1 MEKFRYNGDDGL
13 NRIYRV
19 KDRKRDV
26 VNSSVE
32 GLKTNV
38 STSVSNASP
47 ARKSGFVDAL
57 PGVITGVGDLV
68 GKTLGGAADIERA
81 KRTHENITG
90 TYDNTNIIR
99 YGMLGL
105 GAMLI
110 LLLINK
116 IF

>member
-1 MEKFRYNGDDGL
+1 MEKFIRRDDDGL
-13 NRIYRV
+13 NRVYRV
-19 KDRKRDV
+19 KDKMKEV
-26 VNSSVE
+26 SNSSVE
-32 GLKTNV
+32 GLQTNV
-38 STSVSNASP
+38 SKSVSKASP
-47 ARKSGFVDAL
+47 STSGFVDAL
-57 PGVITGVGDLV
+57 PGIISGAGDLV
-68 GKTLGGAADIERA
+68 GKSLSGAAEIERA

-90 TYDNTNIIR
+90 TYDNTNIVR